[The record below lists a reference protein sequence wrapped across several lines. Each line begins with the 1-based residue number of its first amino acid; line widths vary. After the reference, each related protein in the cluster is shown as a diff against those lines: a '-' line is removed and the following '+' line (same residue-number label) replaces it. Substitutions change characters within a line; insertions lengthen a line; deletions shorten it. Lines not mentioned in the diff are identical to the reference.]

1 MVKRHTNRTMDRNGC
16 PATAWFL
23 CLVYVCF
30 CLNHCVDPNLGDGT
44 KSPLMMANFVQND
57 ISPLIFFYFWQ
68 PVYYLLDAEEQSFPG
83 KSKEMRA
90 RWAGIDENIG
100 TKMCWKLVDDN
111 SGEIINRS
119 TIRSAIEPGAAN
131 LQVDPIKLIPDPT
144 AAPNEAPTTG
154 TLLDDFMYLRIQSN
168 RHHT

>member
-1 MVKRHTNRTMDRNGC
+1 
-16 PATAWFL
+16 
-23 CLVYVCF
+23 
-30 CLNHCVDPNLGDGT
+30 
-44 KSPLMMANFVQND
+44 MANFVQND

-119 TIRSAIEPGAAN
+119 TIRSG
-131 LQVDPIKLIPDPT
+131 
-144 AAPNEAPTTG
+144 
-154 TLLDDFMYLRIQSN
+154 
-168 RHHT
+168 